1 MLLACEF
8 RVLLL
13 REDAV
18 ETSLLAGA
26 GLFARQG
33 LFLLLRFVARL
44 LLLVVRGGRL
54 LLERFDVRFETT
66 GTLKFLRLLLLL
78 LTSFVLFLLA
88 HPGKSRPFAF
98 GVGGGHTSGSAS
110 CSLA

>member
-54 LLERFDVRFETT
+54 LLARFDVRLETT
-66 GTLKFLRLLLLL
+66 GTLMFLRLLLL
-78 LTSFVLFLLA
+78 SFALFLLA